1 MLEGA
6 RKFQIKVTCFAVG
19 SAGAPECVTHR
30 IQLLY
35 FFSFMCCKGKIPPRG
50 RNFIVLVKS
59 FSTAESLSMLKCP
72 LFKKKQASSF
82 ENVM

>member
-35 FFSFMCCKGKIPPRG
+35 FFSFMCCKGKIHPKTE
-50 RNFIVLVKS
+50 I
-59 FSTAESLSMLKCP
+59 SLC
-72 LFKKKQASSF
+72 
-82 ENVM
+82 